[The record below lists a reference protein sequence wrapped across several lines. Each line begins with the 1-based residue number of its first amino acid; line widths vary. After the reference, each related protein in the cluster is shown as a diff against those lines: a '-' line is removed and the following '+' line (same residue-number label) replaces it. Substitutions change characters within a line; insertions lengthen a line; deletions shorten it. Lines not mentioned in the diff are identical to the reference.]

1 MPKNLYSEQD
11 DEFLRANYLEMSNAV
26 LAEHLGRTVRSVEK
40 RLLSVLGLKR
50 TQQDMGRIRR
60 KGEDTRNKAEREK
73 HRGQVPDEWFDLP
86 ASRTAAQEA
95 NDSKYFDDKT
105 CDKGH

>member
-60 KGEDTRNKAEREK
+60 KEEDTRNKAEREK
-73 HRGQVPDEWFDLP
+73 HRGQVLHALLRSHTEFTI
-86 ASRTAAQEA
+86 R
-95 NDSKYFDDKT
+95 
-105 CDKGH
+105 GHPCPNAVIY

>member
-50 TQQDMGRIRR
+50 TQQDMVVFAGRRR
-60 KGEDTRNKAEREK
+60 TLATRRNVKSTVVK
-73 HRGQVPDEWFDLP
+73 FQTNGLTYLP
-86 ASRTAAQEA
+86 LVLQLRKQMTPSTSTARPATRA
-95 NDSKYFDDKT
+95 I
-105 CDKGH
+105 

>member
-1 MPKNLYSEQD
+1 MPKNLYREQD

-26 LAEHLGRTVRSVEK
+26 LAKHLGRSVKSVEK

-60 KGEDTRNKAEREK
+60 KEEDARNKAERE
-73 HRGQVPDEWFDLP
+73 
-86 ASRTAAQEA
+86 
-95 NDSKYFDDKT
+95 
-105 CDKGH
+105 

>member
-40 RLLSVLGLKR
+40 
-50 TQQDMGRIRR
+50 
-60 KGEDTRNKAEREK
+60 KAFERA
-73 HRGQVPDEWFDLP
+73 R
-86 ASRTAAQEA
+86 SEA
-95 NDSKYFDDKT
+95 NSA
-105 CDKGH
+105 GHGSYSPEGGGHSQQGRT